1 LAELGQAQ
9 VFVTFFIALI
19 INSSLLVGIKWKY
32 ALGNYHKLSYIDL
45 NFIYIHYPT
54 TSLFSIPSLD
64 IILLTCNLS
73 ITALA
78 VYFTFNSFDILKTI
92 PSMHSIS
99 LESIRSLLT
108 HAKKEDDDDD
118 DDDVLEFTSFEDI
131 DDHITADSHERLVI
145 DLNDYDLSSQRR
157 DIFDFDLQDSP
168 DPYIIV
174 DDNDDVKDDNDDD
187 ESNDGND
194 VHKKQTTQQDYLDSD
209 YSLSSRFNTPY
220 NVQYINNYGVV

>member
-1 LAELGQAQ
+1 MYL
-9 VFVTFFIALI
+9 
-19 INSSLLVGIKWKY
+19 
-32 ALGNYHKLSYIDL
+32 
-45 NFIYIHYPT
+45 HYT
-54 TSLFSIPSLD
+54 TTTLFSIPSLD
-64 IILLTCNLS
+64 IILLTFNLS
-73 ITALA
+73 IAALA

-108 HAKKEDDDDD
+108 HAKKEEDDDDG
-118 DDDVLEFTSFEDI
+118 LEFTSFEDI

-174 DDNDDVKDDNDDD
+174 DDNDDVKDDKDDD
-187 ESNDGND
+187 DSNDGDD
-194 VHKKQTTQQDYLDSD
+194 VHRKQTTQQDYLDSD

-220 NVQYINNYGVV
+220 NVQYRNNYGVM